1 MIAGDLQDSSPGNGP
16 ADSTAPF
23 ILPILRLSTAV
34 VDTVPQNL
42 RHLPRGPKISNYW
55 IPTIRER
62 VNLFVY
68 GVVMFGGY
76 RYLLTRSG

>member
-1 MIAGDLQDSSPGNGP
+1 MGSLGAWAVSGRPVTMQLWKVSS
-16 ADSTAPF
+16 
-23 ILPILRLSTAV
+23 
-34 VDTVPQNL
+34 
-42 RHLPRGPKISNYW
+42 
-55 IPTIRER
+55 ER